1 MKRLTFKARAFK
13 VLAASLVL
21 TACLSAAAQ
30 TCQSKDEIA
39 EPARKTVEA
48 AAQQVFNQTAS
59 GDVSSLKTSSI
70 PSLQTNFSGIAGAVN
85 DNKDAIQGAK
95 PQLRGIYLLDTGA
108 NPGPDGVFYCGIFGA
123 NGMSNSTAEFD
134 LPGLPVG
141 KYAVTIQDFIG
152 NKGPYALTTIF
163 QDMSGWKIAG
173 YYIRP
178 GSASGHDGLW
188 YLQQARDYK
197 SKGQAHNAWFYYLT
211 SWDLLSPVTF
221 MNTNMLTK
229 ITQESNGIQPKDVPV
244 GGNPVTFNAAGKSY
258 KVTDMSIFRTDKNFD
273 LAVKYSVPSTSD
285 FNSTQADARAL
296 ANAMVAQYPELKDGF
311 NNIWVHAVDANGGD
325 VVGLVKLK

>member
-1 MKRLTFKARAFK
+1 MKQLTFKT
-13 VLAASLVL
+13 LAATLVL
-21 TACLSAAAQ
+21 TGGLSAMAQ
-30 TCQSKDEIA
+30 SCQGKDEIG
-39 EPARKTVEA
+39 EPARKSIEA
-48 AAQQVFNQTAS
+48 AAQRVFDQTAS
-59 GDVSSLKTSSI
+59 GDVNSLKSNSI
-70 PSLQTNFSGIAGAVN
+70 PSLQTNFSGIAGAVS

-123 NGMSNSTAEFD
+123 NGMSNTTAEFD

-141 KYAVTIQDFIG
+141 KYAIAIQDFIG

-258 KVTDMSIFRTDKNFD
+258 KITDMSIFRTDKNFD
-273 LAVKYSVPSTSD
+273 LAVKYSVPSTAD
-285 FNSTQADARAL
+285 FNATQADARAL
-296 ANAMVAQYPELKDGF
+296 ANAMVVQYPELKDGF
-311 NNIWVHAVDANGGD
+311 NNIWVHAVDGNGGD